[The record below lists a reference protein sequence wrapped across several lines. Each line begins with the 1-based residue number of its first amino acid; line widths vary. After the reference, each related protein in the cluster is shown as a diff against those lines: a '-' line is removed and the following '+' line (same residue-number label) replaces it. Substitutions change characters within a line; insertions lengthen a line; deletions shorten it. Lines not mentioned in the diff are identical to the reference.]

1 MSDTK
6 IALIVRHDLAMWQ
19 KLNVVAF
26 LATGIA
32 SETPEAIGETYID
45 SNHQH
50 YGKILGL
57 PMLVFTAN
65 LMELQKSH
73 RKALELE
80 LTIIPYVEAMFTTK
94 NDVDNRQVFFAE
106 DANKLNLVGLALV
119 GHKKAVDKAIKNL
132 KLHP

>member
-50 YGKILGL
+50 YGKILGS
-57 PMLVFTAN
+57 VWVQIQTALN
-65 LMELQKSH
+65 NRYDLQSY
-73 RKALELE
+73 
-80 LTIIPYVEAMFTTK
+80 ISS
-94 NDVDNRQVFFAE
+94 
-106 DANKLNLVGLALV
+106 
-119 GHKKAVDKAIKNL
+119 
-132 KLHP
+132 